1 MLNIILIEW
10 LDLFI
15 MKLILVSHSVWFEN
29 IILIRF
35 KIRIIYI
42 AKIAEFEV
50 KDKIQVM
57 KIR

>member
-1 MLNIILIEW
+1 
-10 LDLFI
+10 

-42 AKIAEFEV
+42 AKIAKFEV

>member
-1 MLNIILIEW
+1 
-10 LDLFI
+10 

-42 AKIAEFEV
+42 AKIAKFEV

-57 KIR
+57 KIKIQKIFLQLFYIILV